1 MLKNKDILD
10 DYDFSYLQETF
21 GDDLA
26 EYSMRLDGLVR
37 RVVDEMNAIPVK
49 LKEIDTQLVN
59 IKNSGI
65 DIVDQASAKS
75 GLKTLNEI
83 EDAVQEATIALYAAV
98 KSFNPQKSSF
108 QSLANVCIKRSM
120 IARLRKNNTQKA
132 IPDELLIPIEDA
144 EILYAQSP
152 ENILIEKEDLK
163 NLKENIRLELSSME
177 YAVLQLFLEGKSYN
191 EISKQM
197 QITEKSVD
205 NALARIRKKIAAI

>member
-1 MLKNKDILD
+1 MGINFVENNKKLTDNEVILLINNGEYENLQIIID
-10 DYDFSYLQETF
+10 RYLPKIIS
-21 GDDLA
+21 D
-26 EYSMRLDGLVR
+26 
-37 RVVDEMNAIPVK
+37 
-49 LKEIDTQLVN
+49 
-59 IKNSGI
+59 
-65 DIVDQASAKS
+65 AK
-75 GLKTLNEI
+75 KYCPLNEI

-98 KSFNPQKSSF
+98 KSYNPQKSSF
-108 QSLANVCIKRSM
+108 QSLANVCIKRTM